1 VDTFA
6 DVVLARAGDD
16 GVGVVSE
23 YERLTWA
30 EVVGEAA
37 VRAAF
42 LSEMR
47 VAGRQVHVGVLL
59 ENVPGYLY
67 WTCAAALAGAVVVG
81 INPTRRGRELAGD
94 IRHTDCDLIVTE
106 DRLAGLLSDPD
117 HGRLDIGVPAA
128 RVLNVDIPDHAGL
141 LRPYRGAGLPS
152 VLPDPGAALLLLF
165 SSGST
170 GAPKAVICSQGRL
183 GMLARTM
190 RERTELTRESVSY
203 LSMPLFHGNSMM
215 MNFAPSLYAGAT
227 LCLARRFSASGFVRD
242 VHRYRVTYANYVGR
256 ALSYVLAVPEDP
268 RDRGSTLE
276 LAAGTEA
283 SVADAER
290 FGARFGCRVS
300 EGYGQSE
307 GMVRIN
313 RAPGA
318 PPGSIGLPVGGAD
331 VRVLSEETGRECPP
345 ARFGAAGRL
354 LNAGEATGQ
363 IVVIGAAARFEGYY
377 KNPRAQ
383 AERVRGEDFWTGDL
397 AYRDQAGYFYFAGRS
412 CDWLRVDSENFA
424 AGPVERIIERWAD
437 IAACLVYAVPDA
449 RTGDQVMCALQMA
462 GGVAFDPRAF
472 AAFLGAQPDMGTKWR
487 PRFVRIIAEVPTTG
501 NNKTTKTGLRG
512 EAWLTSDPVYWRP
525 GPGSGFRPL
534 LAADRLVLAAEFAR
548 HQRTALLPDARVP

>member
-1 VDTFA
+1 MDTFA

-16 GVGVVSE
+16 AVGVVFD
-23 YERLTWA
+23 YERLRWG
-30 EVVGEAA
+30 EVVREAA
-37 VRAAF
+37 DRAAL
-42 LSEMR
+42 LSDLR
-47 VAGRQVHVGVLL
+47 AVGRQVHVGLLL
-59 ENVPGYLY
+59 ENVPDYLY

-81 INPTRRGRELAGD
+81 INPTRRGQELAGD
-94 IRHTDCDLIVTE
+94 IRHTDCDLIVTA
-106 DRLAGLLSDPD
+106 DSQAGLLDGLD
-117 HGRLDIGVPAA
+117 HGVPPA
-128 RVLNVDIPDHAGL
+128 RVLNVDDPGHAGL

-152 VLPDPGAALLLLF
+152 VRPDPGAALLLLF

-242 VHRYRVTYANYVGR
+242 VHRYRVTFANYVGR
-256 ALSYVLAVPEDP
+256 ALSYVLAAGEDP

-276 LAAGTEA
+276 LVAGTEA
-283 SVADAER
+283 SAADVER
-290 FGARFGCRVS
+290 FSARFGCRVS

-313 RAPGA
+313 RTPGA
-318 PPGSIGLPVGGAD
+318 PPGSIGLPVGGAE
-331 VRVLSEETGRECPP
+331 VRVLGEETGQECPP
-345 ARFGAAGRL
+345 ARFDAAGRL

-377 KNPRAQ
+377 KNPRAH
-383 AERVRGEDFWTGDL
+383 AERVRGDDFWTGDL

-412 CDWLRVDSENFA
+412 DDWLRVDSENFA
-424 AGPVERIIERWAD
+424 AGPVERIIERWAGA
-437 IAACLVYAVPDA
+437 AACLVYAVPDPC
-449 RTGDQVMCALQMA
+449 TGDQAMCALQLA
-462 GGVAFDPRAF
+462 GGVTFDPSAF
-472 AAFLGAQPDMGTKWR
+472 AAFLDAQPDMGTKWR
-487 PRFVRIIAEVPTTG
+487 PRFVRIIDDVPTTG
-501 NNKTTKTGLRG
+501 SNKTTKTGLRR
-512 EAWLTSDPVYWRP
+512 EAWLTPDPVYWRP
-525 GPGSGFRPL
+525 GPGPGFRPL
-534 LAADRLVLAAEFAR
+534 LAADHAALAREFVR
-548 HQRTALLPDARVP
+548 HGRNGLLPGTPDP